1 MNSQNLLDSHNHLF
15 ELARLGQ
22 LRLSESINP
31 KLKSFIERLAYP
43 ISVIFYALFVPI
55 IAVFFAFPV
64 IIVIILLQGG
74 GLDPALLQD
83 STNPFLLLA
92 AFLPI
97 YLLVWAGLWLFEQRQ
112 IWTTGLELP
121 GWLAKYARGL
131 LVGFLMFGISV
142 AILALLGF
150 VEIESGDQSGIR
162 LTALLGSFVFL
173 IAWIVQGGAEE
184 LLARGF
190 VLPVIG
196 VRFGSLAGVLISSL
210 LFMVLHLLNP
220 NLSLIGLLNLFLF
233 GLFAAL
239 FALYEGGLWGVFAIH
254 TVWNWAQGNIFGFE
268 VSGTEVSGAIIFNL
282 AETGPDWLTGG
293 AFGPEGGLVVTL
305 ILLISSFLVWL
316 ANWRRAIAQSQGLSA
331 GA

>member
-97 YLLVWAGLWLFEQRQ
+97 YFLVWAWLWLFEQRH

-142 AILALLGF
+142 AIL
-150 VEIESGDQSGIR
+150 
-162 LTALLGSFVFL
+162 ALLGSFVFL